1 MRFVN
6 VIGVH
11 QRLSILVTGP
21 EVFDDLIDCR
31 GYFGCTV
38 DCAVAHLGCC
48 LAFRLPRLRA
58 ETDEDKGSS
67 VDGSESFT

>member
-1 MRFVN
+1 
-6 VIGVH
+6 
-11 QRLSILVTGP
+11 
-21 EVFDDLIDCR
+21 
-31 GYFGCTV
+31 V